1 MLCSVKLENITL
13 FDDAKSIQV
22 VTTIT
27 NDAVDIQPNSDL
39 KVFPIQ
45 LISRI
50 ESDSVLDDDKVVKI
64 ENETQQS
71 TAKTINKANY
81 NGGNIIII
89 HNAL

>member
-39 KVFPIQ
+39 KVFPI
-45 LISRI
+45 
-50 ESDSVLDDDKVVKI
+50 
-64 ENETQQS
+64 
-71 TAKTINKANY
+71 
-81 NGGNIIII
+81 
-89 HNAL
+89 